1 MYVKSTIPGKDKD
14 FDAQVNL
21 KHLSKMHQWLALKNF
36 QRNKEE
42 FSKHACNLR
51 CSTNIKMDIPL
62 LKKEPHIQKY
72 IPITHA
78 VSPQLRAVLDQMLE
92 FGIICEWN
100 ESSSLCSNIL
110 VTKKKDRKSI
120 RALLDGLY

>member
-42 FSKHACNLR
+42 FSKHAC
-51 CSTNIKMDIPL
+51 KD
-62 LKKEPHIQKY
+62 PHSAAISEA
-72 IPITHA
+72 I
-78 VSPQLRAVLDQMLE
+78 
-92 FGIICEWN
+92 
-100 ESSSLCSNIL
+100 
-110 VTKKKDRKSI
+110 
-120 RALLDGLY
+120 